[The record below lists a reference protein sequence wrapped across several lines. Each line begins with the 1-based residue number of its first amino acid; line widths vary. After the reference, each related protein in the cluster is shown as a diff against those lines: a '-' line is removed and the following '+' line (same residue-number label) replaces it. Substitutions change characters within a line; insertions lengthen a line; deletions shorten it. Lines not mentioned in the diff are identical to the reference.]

1 MNIVR
6 PNWEFAE
13 IAGRHQRTNT
23 KRAYIQQAGDYKIVE
38 VKPDFS
44 IIVNDATLR
53 KEIPGRP
60 FSWQVEGLGW
70 LIGEDRHMPDFNK
83 TEQCLYEGYI
93 PIHIC
98 NYRENQIEY
107 EQVTFT
113 AKVCGVPMLL
123 SKLKIENLH
132 PGKAQT
138 ALITYSTIKCRFC
151 ELQVYEERDE
161 DYIPFR
167 SNPSI
172 WQKGESK
179 LEFKDNCLFNGKNIA
194 ACFESKS
201 TPKILPGNLISYEI
215 EIFAGE
221 NAEISVYMPYEWA
234 DLSDFTKEQT
244 GARINNFVEDA
255 SFFKQINF
263 DEMLKSEAAKWSDL
277 QRKATQISIPEA
289 PISRIYKT
297 LTLHSLQFIAFP
309 LESEFALCGQGG
321 QSNVSVQY
329 AWEAKYLLNTL
340 DILGY
345 GEYVKPVIDYF
356 LTTQSKIGPEGN
368 IISKEGS
375 FRPHIFWMSETSGV
389 MKVIAYHYFS
399 TKDKSWLA
407 SIQTQVVNACEWVRR
422 ERNATKVIDDAGN
435 KVMHYG
441 LLPEG
446 RVHDWDDYGNF
457 YFSDAYTWE
466 AYSLCA
472 KALHEIG
479 SIDAK
484 AFQDDADDY
493 LECIRAAYKKTVY
506 PLMSDKSLKYYSNQ
520 VYGKPDYLMSSYGL
534 DGPTCML
541 ETGVIESKDAIVN
554 DFYAS
559 LEALGYIKDD
569 FTCKIFLTP
578 DAVEVYDKIYK
589 ENGNINTLIYYVTT
603 SESIWLKTYLERG
616 ELNKALKV
624 FYNTLA
630 FAVSKDLSIVTE
642 RFSPEMHWFLPW
654 QPNGSGTGRVLQM
667 INNMLFFE
675 DKDNYLN
682 LFKGVPNHW
691 ISPGNIIKVESG
703 RTLSTSIS
711 IQAASS
717 LNAKELTIEI
727 ELSNPENL
735 KGIKMNLNNW
745 WFNQIEVQNAKIEN
759 DENKMLS
766 IVGLTNKITIVLK

>member
-1 MNIVR
+1 MKIR
-6 PNWEFAE
+6 PQYDFAE

-23 KRAYIQQAGDYKIVE
+23 KRAYIQQPGDYKIVE

-44 IIVNDATLR
+44 ILVNDSTLR
-53 KEIPGRP
+53 KEIPGRA
-60 FSWQVEGLGW
+60 FSWEVEGFAW
-70 LIGEDRHMPDFNK
+70 LIGEDKHMPDFNK
-83 TEQCLYEGYI
+83 TEQSLYEGYI

-98 NYRENQIEY
+98 NYTESLFEY

-113 AKVCGVPMLL
+113 TKLDSIPMIL
-123 SKLKIENLH
+123 SKLKIRNQH
-132 PGKAQT
+132 PEKAQT
-138 ALITYSTIKCRFC
+138 ATITYSTINCRFC

-179 LEFKDNCLFNGKNIA
+179 LEFKGDSLYNGKNVA
-194 ACFESKS
+194 VCFESKS
-201 TPKILPGNLISYEI
+201 TPSILPGNLISYEF
-215 EIFAGE
+215 EIAAGE
-221 NAEISVYMPYEWA
+221 NAEISAYMPYEWA
-234 DLSDFTKEQT
+234 DLSDFTKEQKGT
-244 GARINNFVEDA
+244 RINNFIEDA
-255 SFFKQINF
+255 DLFKDIDF
-263 DEMLKSEAAKWSDL
+263 DEMLKSEAAKWTEL
-277 QRKATQISIPEA
+277 QKKATQISIPEA

-321 QSNVSVQY
+321 QSNVSIQY

-345 GEYVKPVIDYF
+345 GEYVKPVIDYY
-356 LTTQSKIGPEGN
+356 LTTQSKIGPEGD
-368 IISKEGS
+368 IISKEGA

-399 TKDKSWLA
+399 TKDKPWLA
-407 SIQTQVVNACEWVRR
+407 SIQNQVVKACEWVRR
-422 ERNATKVIDDAGN
+422 ERNATKVIDEDGN

-479 SIDAK
+479 FIDAK

-493 LECIRAAYKKTVY
+493 LECIIAAYKKTVY
-506 PLMSDKSLKYYSNQ
+506 PLMNDMSLKYYSNQ
-520 VYGKPDYLMSSYGL
+520 VYGKPDYLMSSYGV

-589 ENGNINTLIYYVTT
+589 ESGNINTLIYYVTT

-616 ELNKALKV
+616 ELDKALKV
-624 FYNTLA
+624 FYNTMA
-630 FAVSKDLSIVTE
+630 FAVSKDLNVVTE

-675 DKDNYLN
+675 DNDNYLN

-691 ISPGNIIKVESG
+691 ISSGNTIKVESG

-711 IQAASS
+711 VNAAGSS
-717 LNAKELTIEI
+717 SSKELAIDL
-727 ELSNPENL
+727 ELGNPENL
-735 KGIKMNLNNW
+735 KGIKIDLNNW
-745 WFNQIEVQNAKIEN
+745 GFNQMDVINADIKEF
-759 DENKMLS
+759 EKMQLTLINLS
-766 IVGLTNKITIVLK
+766 NKITILLK